1 MLNGKKEKKEKFV
14 SSQNKIELF
23 KFFFQL
29 TNSNHGTMHGVWYR
43 CKQGSCLTGSES
55 LKSSQQTEHWSL
67 LSVCIIYKI

>member
-1 MLNGKKEKKEKFV
+1 
-14 SSQNKIELF
+14 
-23 KFFFQL
+23 
-29 TNSNHGTMHGVWYR
+29 MHGVWYR